1 MRASDLAIALHR
13 NLLQKPV
20 ALNTEPQCVQVRNE
34 QTPTATDEALAPGED
49 EPPIVGSINMSLSF
63 RENSI
68 QLDRGTLRTG
78 TVLGNYPIKV
88 EVCSVFTS

>member
-20 ALNTEPQCVQVRNE
+20 APDTEPQCVRVRNE

-49 EPPIVGSINMSLSF
+49 EPPIVGEHQYVTELQRKQYPTRQRHPPDRYSF
-63 RENSI
+63 GEQPNK
-68 QLDRGTLRTG
+68 GG
-78 TVLGNYPIKV
+78 GV
-88 EVCSVFTS
+88 